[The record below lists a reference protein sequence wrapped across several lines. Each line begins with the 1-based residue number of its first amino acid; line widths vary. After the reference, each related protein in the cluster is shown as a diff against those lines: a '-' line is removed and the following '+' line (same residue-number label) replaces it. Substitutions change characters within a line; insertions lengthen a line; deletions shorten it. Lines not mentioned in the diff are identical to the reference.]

1 MRWDINLKSECR
13 ITKCHCIHIGNSHKN
28 IFWWPVIFHPQ
39 NQMRRIIYIF
49 IFIYILFF
57 KINILDA
64 FIYLFN
70 IYLSI
75 YLSIYISIYL
85 FMKMK
90 HIYSLT
96 FSLDGAHF
104 PLEMLLLDIFYFQ
117 FELILIIVI
126 QSFLLYKMIYCTV
139 KIKCCNVISLE
150 NYINFSTT
158 NTSMIYKYIF
168 LLYFISVHVYFY
180 FIQAMKII
188 LCF

>member
-1 MRWDINLKSECR
+1 MRWDINLKNECR
-13 ITKCHCIHIGNSHKN
+13 IKKCHCIHIGNSHKN

-49 IFIYILFF
+49 IFIYIIFF

-75 YLSIYISIYL
+75 YLFTY

-104 PLEMLLLDIFYFQ
+104 PLEMLLLDTFYFQ

-139 KIKCCNVISLE
+139 KIKCCNVISFE

-158 NTSMIYKYIF
+158 TTSMIYKYFFFIIF
-168 LLYFISVHVYFY
+168 HFSSCLFLFY
-180 FIQAMKII
+180 FIQAMKMI